1 MPFFVK
7 KCYKKYYKINKK
19 IRRMNDKQIS
29 YLCIIY
35 YVSYLYYY
43 RDDLMYVG
51 TRKRQLKI
59 ISGIV

>member
-51 TRKRQLKI
+51 IHKR
-59 ISGIV
+59 